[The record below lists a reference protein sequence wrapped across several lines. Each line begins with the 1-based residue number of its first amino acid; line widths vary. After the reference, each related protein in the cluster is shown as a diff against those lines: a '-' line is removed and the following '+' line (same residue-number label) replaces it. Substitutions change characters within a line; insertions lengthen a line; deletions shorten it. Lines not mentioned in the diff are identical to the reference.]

1 MSHEVESMAYF
12 GATPWHG
19 LGCEIT
25 DLDTLKDSKA
35 FMIAAGLDW
44 KVAKVEIKL
53 GNELPDDLGY
63 YHLAN
68 DVFTGK
74 IVDNQ
79 YELVRSDTNAV
90 ISQKPVTEDG
100 YKLRQNSQMFEL
112 FDPLIDEGKF
122 QFHTAGSLYGG
133 RKVWVLAELMT
144 GFELP
149 GNDQVNNFFLFTMDH
164 SGIGANSA
172 FYTSVRVVCANTCR
186 YAEKNADKK
195 ITDTH
200 KVRFNAETMRDAIKL
215 VEKQSV
221 DFEELAKR
229 MAATNLT
236 GHEQVLFFRD
246 VFKAEP
252 KPISEKNGGRFLDQ
266 PIVQKA
272 IALSSGQEFKRA
284 KPDERNVA
292 QDHID
297 RMLAGAQ
304 VDYMDEDVAGIQS
317 KQINPGWNMTSST
330 NTLWGAF
337 NVVTHIEDHRQRKVS
352 SPDGMLD
359 ATLYGRASNDPK
371 TRAIDAARKLVG
383 A

>member
-25 DLDTLKDSKA
+25 NLDALKDSKT
-35 FMIAAGLDW
+35 FMIAAGLNWD
-44 KVAKVEIKL
+44 VAKVEIKL
-53 GNELPDDLGY
+53 GNELPDDLGN

-68 DVFTGK
+68 DGFAGK

-79 YELVRSDTNAV
+79 YQIVRSDNNAV
-90 ISQKPVTEDG
+90 ISQKPITKDG
-100 YKLRQNSQMFEL
+100 YKLRQNSQMFKL
-112 FDPLIDEGKF
+112 FDPLIAEGKF

-149 GNDQVNNFFLFTMDH
+149 GNDQVNNFFLFTMNH
-164 SGIGANSA
+164 SGIEANSA

-186 YAEKNADKK
+186 YAEENADKK

-200 KVRFNAETMRDAIKL
+200 KVPFDADLMRKAIKL
-215 VEKQSV
+215 VEEQSV

-229 MAATNLT
+229 MAAKTLT

-246 VFKAEP
+246 VFEKEP
-252 KPISEKNGGRFLDQ
+252 KPISEKKGGRFLDA

-272 IALSSGQEFKRA
+272 IALSFGQKVEKA
-284 KPDERNVA
+284 KTAQRNVA

-297 RMLAGAQ
+297 RMLAGAR
-304 VDYMDEDVAGIQS
+304 VDYMDEDIAGIQS
-317 KQINPGWNMTSST
+317 KEINPGWVMESSN

-337 NVVTHIEDHRQRKVS
+337 NVVTHIEDHQQLKES
-352 SPDGMLD
+352 SPDSMLA
-359 ATLYGRASNDPK
+359 ATLYGRASNDRK